1 MTKNNLILNI
11 AFSEISKLKS
21 LCRNN
26 TEKKWI
32 DKIKNLI
39 IKIDEGV
46 KI

>member
-1 MTKNNLILNI
+1 MTKNNLILNA

-26 TEKKWI
+26 AEIKWI

-39 IKIDEGV
+39 IKLDEEV